1 LHHIADEIA
10 LEYSKP
16 RQLIQMPLLETA
28 QGGQIDVIGNFQ
40 DDINTSGGETRVFVL
55 NRAEFDVRRRRWE
68 ADLHEIGTRTAEAED
83 GEGGSTTAD
92 STVITVD
99 DNTITVDTI

>member
-1 LHHIADEIA
+1 M
-10 LEYSKP
+10 
-16 RQLIQMPLLETA
+16 QLLETA

-40 DDINTSGGETRVFVL
+40 DDINTSGGETRVFAV
-55 NRAEFDVRRRRWE
+55 NRAEFDVRKRRWE
-68 ADLHEIGTRTAEAED
+68 IDLHEIGTRTAEIED

-92 STVITVD
+92 STVVTVD